1 MRVDLYK
8 HGAIG
13 ALASVVVLDLHIVAE
28 VYGPKVSAVLGAG
41 ILGASYEFLQWYNKS
56 GDPDW
61 KDALATTAGGA
72 AVAACSGTIV
82 ALLWALL
89 T

>member
-8 HGAIG
+8 HGLMG
-13 ALASVVVLDLHIVAE
+13 GLSSVVVLGLHVVAE
-28 VYGPKVSAVLGAG
+28 VYGPKVSAVLGAA
-41 ILGASYEFLQWYNKS
+41 ILGASYEFVQWYTKS

-72 AVAACSGTIV
+72 AIASCAATIV
-82 ALLWALL
+82 ALLYTLIS
-89 T
+89 